1 MLLSSLVEAEVYM
14 LPLVCSELGPGPECR
29 EGGVEAEAVKG
40 EGAGLGEAG

>member
-1 MLLSSLVEAEVYM
+1 MLLSSLVEEVYM
-14 LPLVCSELGPGPECR
+14 LTLVCSELGPWPECK